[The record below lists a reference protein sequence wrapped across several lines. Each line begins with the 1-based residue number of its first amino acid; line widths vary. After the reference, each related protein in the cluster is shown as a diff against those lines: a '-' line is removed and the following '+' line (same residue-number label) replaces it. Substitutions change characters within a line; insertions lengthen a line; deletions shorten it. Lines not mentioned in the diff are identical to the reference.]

1 VEIVPYSLRD
11 REAVERMNAKLSAAG
26 SEWSFP
32 AEEAQ
37 DGAQQLPVW
46 TQCFIAREGDEVF
59 GGYLFKHQRFSLK
72 GRELGVGNLTL
83 PLSLGDID
91 SSYAHVSVAL
101 LFDVRQRSPYCYAL
115 GLGAE
120 DTKMAKLLT
129 AAGWQHLTVPF
140 QFSVKSANSFARN
153 IVLPAEKRLLQNAL
167 RGLGTLRLAGLAL
180 KFRDVLR
187 SRGEARPSS
196 PGDGARARR
205 VPDFDTF
212 ADDLFDAHSAAYSL
226 IGDRRAAALNIL
238 HPKTEDKYL
247 RLVVE
252 RDDRIIGWALLL
264 DTRMQDDKYFGN
276 MRVGSLVDCFAAPE
290 DAQAVVAAADDFLTR
305 KGVDL
310 VVSNQLHGAWR
321 RALAATGYE
330 EGPSNFFLYFSEDL
344 GDQLASIP
352 DWSREAHINR
362 GDGEG
367 PGNL

>member
-1 VEIVPYSLRD
+1 
-11 REAVERMNAKLSAAG
+11 MNAKLLAAG

-32 AEEAQ
+32 AEEAP
-37 DGAQQLPVW
+37 DGAHELPVW
-46 TQCFIAREGDEVF
+46 TQSFVAREGDEVF
-59 GGYLFKHQRFSLK
+59 GGYLFKHQGFFLK
-72 GRELGVGNLTL
+72 GRELEVGNLTL

-129 AAGWQHLTVPF
+129 AAGWEHLTVPF

-153 IVLPAEKRLLQNAL
+153 IVLPAEKRLHQSAL
-167 RGLGTLRLAGLAL
+167 RALGRVRLAGPAL
-180 KFRDVLR
+180 KVRDALR
-187 SRGEARPSS
+187 SRGKAEPSS
-196 PGDGARARR
+196 PGDDARARQI
-205 VPDFDTF
+205 PEFESS
-212 ADDLFDAHSAAYSL
+212 ADDLFAAHSASYSL
-226 IGDRRAAALNIL
+226 VGDRRAEALNIL
-238 HPKTEDKYL
+238 YPKTEDKYV

-252 RDDRIIGWALLL
+252 RNDTVIGWVVLL

-276 MRVGSLVDCFAAPE
+276 MRVGSLVDCFAAPA
-290 DAQAVVAAADDFLTR
+290 DAPAVVAAADAFLTR
-305 KGVDL
+305 RGVDL
-310 VVSNQLHGAWR
+310 VVANQLHSAWH
-321 RALAATGYE
+321 RALTSAGYE

-344 GDQLASIP
+344 ARQLGSIP
-352 DWSREAHINR
+352 DWSPEAHVNR